1 MPIIAFTKND
11 ENYRYLNILR
21 GVRGYKISQSF
32 SYENL
37 KRIGK
42 EMIRI
47 IFKGN
52 ISLDDKIII
61 VQANEEIRDEKTGM
75 INGLELYKF
84 KNI

>member
-1 MPIIAFTKND
+1 
-11 ENYRYLNILR
+11 
-21 GVRGYKISQSF
+21 
-32 SYENL
+32 
-37 KRIGK
+37 
-42 EMIRI
+42 MIRI

-61 VQANEEIRDEKTGM
+61 VQANEAITSEKTSM

>member
-1 MPIIAFTKND
+1 M
-11 ENYRYLNILR
+11 
-21 GVRGYKISQSF
+21 
-32 SYENL
+32 

-61 VQANEEIRDEKTGM
+61 VQANESSNDTKSSM
-75 INGLELYKF
+75 INGIELYKF